1 MCVYR
6 YELSNMKRQTA
17 QLENGWRAE
26 ERFIDDTQWTSI
38 KSQNA
43 EKSSQCSLGLS
54 SEGSLVAIYWR
65 RDHNTWRNSNSTLS
79 VLPGLVLV
87 SAAQTN
93 SYQRGFLDLANELC
107 WPFNSSRLSTSWGLQ
122 PNLHKQ
128 MGARMWASAWANLLF
143 CSLKHA
149 LILYQSLNFPGSGTA
164 RIWN

>member
-6 YELSNMKRQTA
+6 YELSNIKRQTT

-38 KSQNA
+38 KSPNA
-43 EKSSQCSLGLS
+43 KKSSQCSLGLS

-65 RDHNTWRNSNSTLS
+65 RDHNTWWNSNSTLS

-87 SAAQTN
+87 SAAQIN

-128 MGARMWASAWANLLF
+128 MGGENVGLSMSQPFILF
-143 CSLKHA
+143 LETCF
-149 LILYQSLNFPGSGTA
+149 NFVPKSEFPWLG
-164 RIWN
+164 NC